1 MDKLEKLTTLG
12 TQDTR
17 RKQIKNI
24 AQYVLNTIIHK
35 QTQITLIRHEPSYKQ
50 LVSEMS

>member
-24 AQYVLNTIIHK
+24 AQYVLILRKYIYIISDENK
-35 QTQITLIRHEPSYKQ
+35 LIK
-50 LVSEMS
+50 LKCML